1 MVRLWLALAL
11 LLAGGQALAF
21 HLEVR
26 SDNPLVSEAELKEM
40 VIAASKGV
48 PHQIPQTQKVYVSVL
63 TRAKPRFLE
72 QTKYLFF
79 HRVELRRHFTSKDPY
94 TVNAWLPIKR
104 EELYGVDGSDGV
116 RQALQATL
124 RRFFADANN
133 LNVNVEFK
141 PAAAQ
146 PARLK
151 KRPQRH

>member
-1 MVRLWLALAL
+1 MLRAACLL
-11 LLAGGQALAF
+11 LLACASAEALAF

-26 SDNPLVSEAELKEM
+26 SDNPLISEAELKEM

-48 PHQIPQTQKVYVSVL
+48 PHHIPQTQKVYVSVI

-79 HRVELRRHFTSKDPY
+79 HRVELRRHFTSTDPY

-116 RQALQATL
+116 RAALQHTL
-124 RRFFADANN
+124 RRFFSDAEH

-141 PAAAQ
+141 PTKP
-146 PARLK
+146 PA
-151 KRPQRH
+151 KRGS